1 MELRELQHHI
11 RMLATLEETSSP
23 MVSCYINLETNLVDA
38 RRTLKNQ
45 VQKISKGLP
54 VHSHPEFDEAF
65 RSIEKYLGNHFLSHT
80 KGLALFTRSGPW
92 PFWLALQ
99 FDVPLPNW
107 LAVDTT
113 PNIYHLVELKDTYHR
128 YVVMIL
134 TEEKVRIIEVNLG
147 SVTEDVWRERPEL
160 RQRVGR
166 EWSREHYQ
174 NHRRNRTD
182 QFIKEQISILE
193 QLMSAG
199 GHSHLILAGNPRLLA
214 RVRRELPKPLT
225 DKLIN
230 SVVTAGSDKLS
241 EVVAVTLSRFIE
253 QEELESQAMVERLQR
268 HIHTGGLAVIGT
280 QKTLKTLKLGQVDV
294 LLVAKNYSP
303 SRGWKCLSCGE
314 VRVRQPVLNKC
325 ADCNSAE
332 LRSLDL
338 REEIIRLAE
347 QRGCQVE
354 VVNQSEWLHR
364 VGGVGA
370 LLRYFVPEQHHERQR
385 SLLVSQNA

>member
-45 VQKISKGLP
+45 AQKISKGLP
-54 VHSHPEFDEAF
+54 VHSHPEFDEALMT
-65 RSIEKYLGNHFLSHT
+65 IEEYLGTPFLSHT
-80 KGLALFTRSGPW
+80 KGLALFTRSGPS

-182 QFIKEQISILE
+182 QFIKEQISVLE

-280 QKTLKTLKLGQVDV
+280 KKTLKTLKLGKR
-294 LLVAKNYSP
+294 LFC
-303 SRGWKCLSCGE
+303 SRSCKRTG
-314 VRVRQPVLNKC
+314 
-325 ADCNSAE
+325 D
-332 LRSLDL
+332 
-338 REEIIRLAE
+338 
-347 QRGCQVE
+347 
-354 VVNQSEWLHR
+354 
-364 VGGVGA
+364 
-370 LLRYFVPEQHHERQR
+370 
-385 SLLVSQNA
+385 